1 MKLPILLVLMAC
13 LAAGANAG
21 YYLARLFYHANTS
34 WSLAVGA
41 LLGATLG
48 VLLLSKP
55 AMKLVVRS
63 LQDRQRLRLKI
74 LSLAGI
80 VLLLFLLAAFNLKN
94 LK

>member
-1 MKLPILLVLMAC
+1 MKLAILLVLSGC

-21 YYLARLFYHANTS
+21 YYLVKIFYHANNS

-55 AMKLVVRS
+55 AMKLVIRS
-63 LQDRQRLRLKI
+63 LQDRQRLRLKV
-74 LSLAGI
+74 LSLAGF

-94 LK
+94 VK

>member
-1 MKLPILLVLMAC
+1 VRY
-13 LAAGANAG
+13 AALWRAIS
-21 YYLARLFYHANTS
+21 HANTS

-55 AMKLVVRS
+55 AVKLVVRS

-74 LSLAGI
+74 LSLAGL
-80 VLLLFLLAAFNLKN
+80 VLLLFLLAAFNMKN

>member
-1 MKLPILLVLMAC
+1 MKLAILHVLAGC

-21 YYLARLFYHANTS
+21 YYLTKVFSHANTS
-34 WSLAVGA
+34 WSLAVGS
-41 LLGATLG
+41 LLGAMVG

-63 LQDRQRLRLKI
+63 LQDRQRVRLKI
-74 LSLAGI
+74 FSLAGV

-94 LK
+94 IK